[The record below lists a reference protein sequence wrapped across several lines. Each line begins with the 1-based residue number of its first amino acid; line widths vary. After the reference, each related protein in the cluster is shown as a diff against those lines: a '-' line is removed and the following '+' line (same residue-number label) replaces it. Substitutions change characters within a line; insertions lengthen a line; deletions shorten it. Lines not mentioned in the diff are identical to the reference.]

1 MSITSKDSILVLIV
15 LICFFSTIHCTR
27 ICYSCTNLQENEK
40 CLQVV
45 QCQNDEVCFTQ
56 KYQTSENVIRYDVGC
71 TYPEICR
78 KDLTGNLV
86 GRRSDHSHM
95 MCQKCC
101 NGSHVCN
108 DDLTCDNSLIVPKQN
123 CLSCSEVKSP
133 ALCTNISVCHEH
145 EACFLHKFKTE
156 DNQEN
161 FDLGCKDKSLCLH
174 ASTSNGFGRRSSPG
188 RHLVCEN
195 CCSGSDSCNRNLLCG
210 HHMQEGPNSACTMN
224 SECESNLVCLSG
236 RCQCLSSDY
245 FWNGFVCMTRKSIN
259 EECEESRQ
267 CKLSLQ
273 CRNKKC
279 QCIESNYW
287 TGSTCA
293 KRKSLN
299 GTCATLM
306 ECRDT
311 LFCVHSICR
320 CDYYIGETWDGY
332 SCGTGHSFNGSCTT
346 AADCRTTLSCA
357 FGKCTCNSSESWNG
371 HACVPSPRECED
383 LIISISGIY
392 TIYPG
397 GGNLAV
403 QVYCVVEANKI
414 WTVIQRRESGSV
426 DFDRG
431 WNEYKYGFGIASGDY
446 WLGNENIHIMSTEA
460 QHEISIYLEVSPSN
474 YRYAN
479 YSTFRLGDESSK
491 YSLAIGGYRGNA
503 GDSMTYHNGLMF
515 STKDSDHDVDAGR
528 NCAARYKGGW
538 WYKNCYYANLNRED
552 NNLINWRTYSN
563 YIRKTTMMIRR
574 K

>member
-1 MSITSKDSILVLIV
+1 MSITSKDSKLVLIV

-40 CLQVV
+40 CLHAV

-108 DDLTCDNSLIVPKQN
+108 DELTCDNSLIVPKQN

-133 ALCTNISVCHEH
+133 ALCTNITVCHEH

-195 CCSGSDSCNRNLLCG
+195 CCSGSDSCNRDLLCG
-210 HHMQEGPNSACTMN
+210 HHMQEGPNSTCTLN
-224 SECESNLVCLSG
+224 SECESNLVCLSS

-293 KRKSLN
+293 ERKSLN

-332 SCGTGHSFNGSCTT
+332 SCGTVDNLGGSDKDVNIRIGKPGTAFNMMGLIWKARNITLKTKNSLFNSNVKIILFMELEAWETT
-346 AADCRTTLSCA
+346 
-357 FGKCTCNSSESWNG
+357 
-371 HACVPSPRECED
+371 
-383 LIISISGIY
+383 I
-392 TIYPG
+392 
-397 GGNLAV
+397 NLLHKL
-403 QVYCVVEANKI
+403 QVFI
-414 WTVIQRRESGSV
+414 TS
-426 DFDRG
+426 
-431 WNEYKYGFGIASGDY
+431 ASGASLTYRPEKISNKDL
-446 WLGNENIHIMSTEA
+446 WEKQPIPVDEELKKEKWRWIGHHTEEA
-460 QHEISIYLEVSPSN
+460 
-474 YRYAN
+474 
-479 YSTFRLGDESSK
+479 
-491 YSLAIGGYRGNA
+491 
-503 GDSMTYHNGLMF
+503 
-515 STKDSDHDVDAGR
+515 
-528 NCAARYKGGW
+528 
-538 WYKNCYYANLNRED
+538 KN
-552 NNLINWRTYSN
+552 
-563 YIRKTTMMIRR
+563 
-574 K
+574 